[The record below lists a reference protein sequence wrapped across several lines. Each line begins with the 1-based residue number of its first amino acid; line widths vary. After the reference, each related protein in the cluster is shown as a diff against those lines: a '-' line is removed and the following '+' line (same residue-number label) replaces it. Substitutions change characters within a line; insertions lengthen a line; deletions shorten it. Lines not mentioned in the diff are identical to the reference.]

1 MGFDRSKYKKA
12 NLDEID
18 ESMKS
23 AESTMKNPMF
33 SNQGGRASFF
43 SVGNEGR
50 YIIRFLPAP
59 EEQKPYVP
67 RKTVKLPI
75 ECPVYDKDGK
85 DTGKKEV
92 RPKDVFTSDIHS
104 NRMGGKDAVL
114 IYIDYVYNLASE
126 IQDVDE
132 RKKFL
137 SPITGYRNKQKQW
150 VWGASPN
157 LNYVSYIYAEEEI
170 HRFDIRPQWWKKM
183 KTMSVERSNDDVIN
197 IDIFS
202 DPDNGYPLIINASKD
217 DKNKMQYDLS
227 CDLPKVNESWD
238 EFFKRTSVSDSIL
251 EALEEL
257 PSLEDQY
264 VDVFSRKDWDMQLEG
279 LERLDKQAGYD
290 IFQDDQFLSEL
301 EELEKLVPEDN
312 EVKEAAKIPTQT
324 KEPAKSVESKKTQ
337 VQQRSSSTQDTTK
350 TYPPLIKMKS
360 ELNEYI
366 EREYEGTEVLPSLP
380 LIEMRKWYDLMKEG
394 MMLPF
399 EDYKT
404 NEESVDDLPFEE
416 GVSEEERDEAPIK
429 QSVRNSHVVK
439 DATDRL
445 KALRELQKKR
455 K

>member
-1 MGFDRSKYKKA
+1 MGFDRSKYKKT
-12 NLDEID
+12 NLDAID
-18 ESMKS
+18 ESMQN
-23 AESTMKNPMF
+23 AASTMKNPMF

-43 SVGNEGR
+43 SVSNEGR

-59 EEQKPYVP
+59 DEKKPYVA

-75 ECPVYDKDGK
+75 ECPIYDKDGK

-92 RPKDVFTSDIHS
+92 RSKDVFTSDIHS
-104 NRMGGKDAVL
+104 DRMGGKDAAL

-150 VWGASPN
+150 VWGMNPN
-157 LNYVSYIYAEEEI
+157 LNYVAYIYAEDEI
-170 HRFDIRPQWWKKM
+170 HRFDVRPQWWKEM
-183 KTMSVERSNDDVIN
+183 KTMSIERSNDDVIN

-202 DPDNGYPLIINASKD
+202 NPDNGYPLIINASKD
-217 DKNKMQYDLS
+217 DKNKMQYKLS
-227 CDLPKVNESWD
+227 CDFPKVNESWD
-238 EFFKRTSVSDSIL
+238 DFFRRTSIDDSVL
-251 EALEEL
+251 QALEEL
-257 PSLEDQY
+257 PTLEDQY
-264 VDVFSRKDWDMQLEG
+264 VDVFSRKDWDLQLEG
-279 LERLDKQAGYD
+279 LERFDKMNGYD
-290 IFQDDQFLSEL
+290 IFQDDQFLNEL

-324 KEPAKSVESKKTQ
+324 KEVVKDVEQNVSQ
-337 VQQRSSSTQDTTK
+337 RRSSSAQNVSK

-399 EDYKT
+399 EDYK
-404 NEESVDDLPFEE
+404 NQDIEKDDLPFDK
-416 GVSEEERDEAPIK
+416 GASEEVRDDAPIK
-429 QSVRNSHVVK
+429 PSVKNNPVVK
-439 DATDRL
+439 DAANRL

-455 K
+455 S